1 MFYKTCR
8 PTALHEK
15 DDTNKTWTLDMRPFH
30 RAMHAVA
37 ISTILQLNCVDNSCR
52 HVESELTIQ
61 TWLTLVSVLTF
72 KLPEFNLNSNDGE
85 VYSIT

>member
-1 MFYKTCR
+1 
-8 PTALHEK
+8 
-15 DDTNKTWTLDMRPFH
+15 MRPFH